1 MKQDEVKVGGKYAT
15 KIGDQLVRVEVVHEE
30 MPTSWSPRTRYA
42 VRRVFSDGSVGPVL
56 PKRRTAAAL
65 RPLKIPA
72 QVAVVDA
79 CGFCGAKAGMV
90 DGSRGW
96 PECAACGGV

>member
-1 MKQDEVKVGGKYAT
+1 MKQNEVKVGGKYAT

-65 RPLKIPA
+65 RPCFADNAELRAALNDICSACEA
-72 QVAVVDA
+72 QPTGPDGRAP
-79 CGFCGAKAGMV
+79 FC
-90 DGSRGW
+90 SEHR
-96 PECAACGGV
+96 